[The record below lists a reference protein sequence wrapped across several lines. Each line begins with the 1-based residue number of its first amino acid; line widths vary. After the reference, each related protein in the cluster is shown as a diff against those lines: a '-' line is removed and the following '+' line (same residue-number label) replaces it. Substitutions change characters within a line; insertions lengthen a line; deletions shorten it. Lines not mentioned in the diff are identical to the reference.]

1 MLFLL
6 NQNLQAGT
14 EVFSGWGL
22 NSGVMYINIENSSK
36 YFAPLVEHCAKVKQF
51 NHWPAADQS
60 CLEDFFSSPNDAVG
74 WDWLDDS
81 VINSRGFL
89 DPNRFLTGQ
98 QGSTSRSAIWHW
110 HGYKANQI
118 QCIFNA
124 IKEGSWTLD
133 NGPNFST
140 RRGGL
145 NNPTDKGPLAKNAP
159 GCRIIQGRFKFTLYG
174 CYLSTYA
181 WMLIQHER
189 WLHIAKTAR
198 FVHD

>member
-1 MLFLL
+1 MSS
-6 NQNLQAGT
+6 QAGT

-36 YFAPLVEHCAKVKQF
+36 FFSPLVEHCTKKQF
-51 NHWPAADQS
+51 HRWPAQDQS
-60 CLEDFFSSPNDAVG
+60 CIEEFFSAPDEEQNAVG

-89 DPNRFLTGQ
+89 DPNRFLAGN
-98 QGSTSRSAIWHW
+98 QGSVSRATVWHW
-110 HGYKANQI
+110 HGYKANQV
-118 QCIFNA
+118 QCMFHA
-124 IKEGSWTLD
+124 IKSGSWELN
-133 NGPNFST
+133 NGEKFST

-145 NNPTDKGPLAKNAP
+145 NNPSDKGPLAKQVP
-159 GCRIIQGRFKFTLYG
+159 GCKIIQGRFKFTLYG

-189 WLHIAKTAR
+189 WLHMAKTAR